1 MYTREE
7 YVNRKTKRI
16 AGATAI
22 AALAIGVGGGV
33 AQAHTEA
40 PAARTAV
47 TAPVN
52 QQQAIRDAARA
63 LLNSDIQYS
72 AADRAELQTM
82 ADGHSGVQLRAG
94 GRLGPLVKLLKKV
107 PGFAKAVAGKYSDFK
122 NWYNGLSW
130 WIRGPLAAAGVGS
143 DLYGIWQL
151 FN

>member
-1 MYTREE
+1 M
-7 YVNRKTKRI
+7 NRKTIRI
-16 AGATAI
+16 AGVTAI

-40 PAARTAV
+40 SAPRSAA

-72 AADRAELQTM
+72 AADRAELKSM
-82 ADGHSGVQLRAG
+82 ADGRTGVQLRAG
-94 GRLGPLVKLLKKV
+94 GKFGPLIKLLRKV
-107 PGFAKAVAGKYSDFK
+107 PGFAKAVAGKYDDFK
-122 NWYNGLSW
+122 KWYNGLSW

-143 DLYGIWQL
+143 DLWGIWQL
-151 FN
+151 FH

>member
-1 MYTREE
+1 M
-7 YVNRKTKRI
+7 NRKTIRI
-16 AGATAI
+16 AGVTAI

-40 PAARTAV
+40 SAPRTAA

-72 AADRAELQTM
+72 AADRAELKSM
-82 ADGHSGVQLRAG
+82 ADGRTGVQLRAG
-94 GRLGPLVKLLKKV
+94 GKFGPLIKLLRKV
-107 PGFAKAVAGKYSDFK
+107 PGFAKAVAGKYDDFK
-122 NWYNGLSW
+122 KWYNGLSW

-143 DLYGIWQL
+143 DLWGIWQL
-151 FN
+151 FH